1 MLAIAHQG
9 APGHGDGSARPRPPV
24 SDAMLLSIR
33 HHLRYAYD
41 RPVFLEPMTLRLTPK
56 QDCSQQLL
64 SHSLRLDAAPAGR
77 SEIQEA
83 DGSGALVCWFQEE
96 RDQLEITMEARVR
109 TLRTNPFDWIIT
121 FAPAQQLPARY
132 PEAERAALAPYL
144 DLSQA
149 ASLGASFRTQQQ
161 APFQAPSQ
169 AQVLA
174 PLGFGPGAGAGPG
187 DGSVAAWA
195 AELAAT
201 ADQDTTAFLTQ
212 LTDRIHHDFQH
223 GGRFEG
229 EPMAPEQTL
238 SGRSGA
244 CRDTAMLFVAAC
256 RSQGLAARFVS
267 GYSIHHPPE
276 VTEHELHAWAE
287 VYLPGAG
294 WRGYDP
300 SLGLAVADGHLVL
313 ATAPD
318 HHLAAAVTG
327 TYRGTGVTSTM
338 TYALSVRVVDGEA
351 GAQTPPLQP

>member
-9 APGHGDGSARPRPPV
+9 APGQGDASSCQRQPGAA
-24 SDAMLLSIR
+24 AMLLSIR
-33 HHLRYAYD
+33 HHLRYVYD

-64 SHSLRLDAAPAGR
+64 VHSLRLDAAPAG
-77 SEIQEA
+77 SSAIQAA
-83 DGSGALVCWFQEE
+83 DGSGALVCWFLEE

-109 TLRTNPFDWIIT
+109 TLRPNPFDWIIT
-121 FAPAQQLPARY
+121 FAPAQRLPARY
-132 PEAERAALAPYL
+132 PAAEAAALAAYL
-144 DLSQA
+144 D
-149 ASLGASFRTQQQ
+149 R
-161 APFQAPSQ
+161 
-169 AQVLA
+169 
-174 PLGFGPGAGAGPG
+174 PLGIGPGAGDGPG
-187 DGSVAAWA
+187 AGSVAAWA
-195 AELAAT
+195 AGLAVAVEHDTAAFLIELA
-201 ADQDTTAFLTQ
+201 
-212 LTDRIHHDFQH
+212 DRIHHDFQH
-223 GGRFEG
+223 VGRFEG

-238 SGRSGA
+238 AGRSGA

-287 VYLPGAG
+287 VYLSGAG

-318 HHLAAAVTG
+318 HRLAAAVTG

-338 TYALSVRVVDGEA
+338 TYALSVRALEA
-351 GAQTPPLQP
+351 DADQTP

>member
-9 APGHGDGSARPRPPV
+9 APGQGDASSCQRPPGAA
-24 SDAMLLSIR
+24 AMLLSIR

-64 SHSLRLDAAPAGR
+64 VHSLRLDAAPAG
-77 SEIQEA
+77 SSAIQAA
-83 DGSGALVCWFQEE
+83 DGSGALVCWFLEE

-109 TLRTNPFDWIIT
+109 TLRPNPFDWIIT
-121 FAPAQQLPARY
+121 FAAAQRLPARY
-132 PEAERAALAPYL
+132 PAAEAAALAAYL
-144 DLSQA
+144 D
-149 ASLGASFRTQQQ
+149 R
-161 APFQAPSQ
+161 
-169 AQVLA
+169 
-174 PLGFGPGAGAGPG
+174 PLGIGPGAGDGPG
-187 DGSVAAWA
+187 AGSVAAWA
-195 AELAAT
+195 AGLAVAVEHDTAAFLIELA
-201 ADQDTTAFLTQ
+201 
-212 LTDRIHHDFQH
+212 DRIHHDFQH
-223 GGRFEG
+223 VGRFEG

-238 SGRSGA
+238 AGRSGA

-287 VYLPGAG
+287 VYLSGAG

-318 HHLAAAVTG
+318 HRLAAAVTG

-338 TYALSVRVVDGEA
+338 TYALSVRALEVDSD
-351 GAQTPPLQP
+351 QTP

>member
-1 MLAIAHQG
+1 
-9 APGHGDGSARPRPPV
+9 
-24 SDAMLLSIR
+24 MLLSIR
-33 HHLRYAYD
+33 HHLRYVYY

-64 SHSLRLDAAPAGR
+64 VHSLRLDAAPAG
-77 SEIQEA
+77 SSAIQAA
-83 DGSGALVCWFQEE
+83 DGSGALVCWFLEE

-109 TLRTNPFDWIIT
+109 TLRPNPFDWIIT
-121 FAPAQQLPARY
+121 FAAAQRLPARY
-132 PEAERAALAPYL
+132 PAAEAAALAAYL
-144 DLSQA
+144 D
-149 ASLGASFRTQQQ
+149 R
-161 APFQAPSQ
+161 
-169 AQVLA
+169 
-174 PLGFGPGAGAGPG
+174 PLGIGPGAGDGPG
-187 DGSVAAWA
+187 AGSVAAWA
-195 AELAAT
+195 AGLAVAVEHDTAAFLIELA
-201 ADQDTTAFLTQ
+201 
-212 LTDRIHHDFQH
+212 DRIHHDFQH
-223 GGRFEG
+223 VGRFEG

-238 SGRSGA
+238 AGRSGA

-287 VYLPGAG
+287 VYLSGAG

-318 HHLAAAVTG
+318 HRLAAAVTG

-338 TYALSVRVVDGEA
+338 TYALSVRALEA
-351 GAQTPPLQP
+351 DSDQTP

>member
-1 MLAIAHQG
+1 
-9 APGHGDGSARPRPPV
+9 
-24 SDAMLLSIR
+24 MLLSIR
-33 HHLRYAYD
+33 HHLRYVYG

-64 SHSLRLDAAPAGR
+64 EHSLRLEAEPAG
-77 SEIQEA
+77 SSAIQAA
-83 DGSGALVCWFQEE
+83 DGSGALVCWFLEE

-109 TLRTNPFDWIIT
+109 TLRPNPFDWIIT
-121 FAPAQQLPARY
+121 FAPAQRLPARY

-149 ASLGASFRTQQQ
+149 ASWGASFQSQQQ

-169 AQVLA
+169 AQGQA

-187 DGSVAAWA
+187 DGPGDGSVAAWA
-195 AELAAT
+195 AELAA
-201 ADQDTTAFLTQ
+201 AVEHNTTAFLMQ
-212 LTDRIHHDFQH
+212 LADRIHHDFQH
-223 GGRFEG
+223 VGRFEG

-238 SGRSGA
+238 AGLSGA

-287 VYLPGAG
+287 VYLSGAG

-318 HHLAAAVTG
+318 HILAAPVTG

-338 TYALSVRVVDGEA
+338 TYALTVKALDGDDLGGTVPDGQA
-351 GAQTPPLQP
+351 ADGQAADGQPA

>member
-1 MLAIAHQG
+1 
-9 APGHGDGSARPRPPV
+9 
-24 SDAMLLSIR
+24 MLLSIR
-33 HHLRYAYD
+33 HHLRYVYD

-64 SHSLRLDAAPAGR
+64 VHSLRLDAAPAG
-77 SEIQEA
+77 SSAIQAA
-83 DGSGALVCWFQEE
+83 DGSGALVCWFLEE

-109 TLRTNPFDWIIT
+109 TLRPNPFDWIIT
-121 FAPAQQLPARY
+121 FAAAQRLPARY
-132 PEAERAALAPYL
+132 PAAEAAALAAYL
-144 DLSQA
+144 DRL
-149 ASLGASFRTQQQ
+149 LGI
-161 APFQAPSQ
+161 
-169 AQVLA
+169 
-174 PLGFGPGAGAGPG
+174 GPGAGEGPG
-187 DGSVAAWA
+187 AGSVAAWA
-195 AELAAT
+195 AGLAVAVEHDTAAFLIELA
-201 ADQDTTAFLTQ
+201 
-212 LTDRIHHDFQH
+212 DRIHHDFQH
-223 GGRFEG
+223 VGRFEG

-238 SGRSGA
+238 AGRSGA

-287 VYLPGAG
+287 VYLSGAG

-318 HHLAAAVTG
+318 HRLAAAVTG

-338 TYALSVRVVDGEA
+338 TYALSVRALEVDSD
-351 GAQTPPLQP
+351 QTP

>member
-9 APGHGDGSARPRPPV
+9 APGQGDASSCQRPPGAA
-24 SDAMLLSIR
+24 AMLLSIR

-64 SHSLRLDAAPAGR
+64 VHSLRLDAAPAG
-77 SEIQEA
+77 SSAIQAA
-83 DGSGALVCWFQEE
+83 DGSGALVCWFLEE

-109 TLRTNPFDWIIT
+109 TLRPNPFDWIIT
-121 FAPAQQLPARY
+121 FAAAQRLPARY
-132 PEAERAALAPYL
+132 PAAEAAALAAYL
-144 DLSQA
+144 D
-149 ASLGASFRTQQQ
+149 R
-161 APFQAPSQ
+161 
-169 AQVLA
+169 
-174 PLGFGPGAGAGPG
+174 PLGIGPGAGDWPG
-187 DGSVAAWA
+187 AGSVAAWA
-195 AELAAT
+195 AGLAVAVEHNTAAFLIELA
-201 ADQDTTAFLTQ
+201 
-212 LTDRIHHDFQH
+212 DRIHHGFQH
-223 GGRFEG
+223 VGRFEG

-238 SGRSGA
+238 AGRSGA

-287 VYLPGAG
+287 VYLSGAG

-318 HHLAAAVTG
+318 HRLAAAVTG

-338 TYALSVRVVDGEA
+338 TYALSVRALEA
-351 GAQTPPLQP
+351 DSDQTP

>member
-1 MLAIAHQG
+1 
-9 APGHGDGSARPRPPV
+9 
-24 SDAMLLSIR
+24 MLLSIR

-64 SHSLRLDAAPAGR
+64 VHSLRLDAAPAG
-77 SEIQEA
+77 SSAIQAA
-83 DGSGALVCWFQEE
+83 DGSGALVCWFLEE

-109 TLRTNPFDWIIT
+109 TLRPNPFDWIIT
-121 FAPAQQLPARY
+121 FAAAQRLPARY
-132 PEAERAALAPYL
+132 PAAEAAALAAYL
-144 DLSQA
+144 DRL
-149 ASLGASFRTQQQ
+149 LGI
-161 APFQAPSQ
+161 
-169 AQVLA
+169 
-174 PLGFGPGAGAGPG
+174 GPGAGEGPG
-187 DGSVAAWA
+187 AGSVAAWA
-195 AELAAT
+195 AGLAVAVEHDTAAFLIELA
-201 ADQDTTAFLTQ
+201 
-212 LTDRIHHDFQH
+212 DRIHHDFQH
-223 GGRFEG
+223 VGRFEG

-238 SGRSGA
+238 AGRSGA

-287 VYLPGAG
+287 VYLSGAG

-313 ATAPD
+313 TTAPD
-318 HHLAAAVTG
+318 HRLAAAVTG

-338 TYALSVRVVDGEA
+338 TYALSVRALEA
-351 GAQTPPLQP
+351 DADQTP

>member
-1 MLAIAHQG
+1 
-9 APGHGDGSARPRPPV
+9 
-24 SDAMLLSIR
+24 MLLSIR
-33 HHLRYAYD
+33 HHLRYVYG

-64 SHSLRLDAAPAGR
+64 EHSLRLNAAPAG
-77 SEIQEA
+77 SSAIQA
-83 DGSGALVCWFQEE
+83 VDGSGALVCWFLEE

-132 PEAERAALAPYL
+132 PAAEAAALAAYL
-144 DLSQA
+144 DPP
-149 ASLGASFRTQQQ
+149 LGASQQDSCQTQQQ
-161 APFQAPSQ
+161 LPLA
-169 AQVLA
+169 A
-174 PLGFGPGAGAGPG
+174 PLGLGPGSGERPVEGPAEG
-187 DGSVAAWA
+187 PVGGTVAAWA
-195 AELAAT
+195 AELAA
-201 ADQDTTAFLTQ
+201 AVEHNTTAFLMQ
-212 LTDRIHHDFQH
+212 LADRIHHDFQH
-223 GGRFEG
+223 VGRFEG

-238 SGRSGA
+238 AGRSGA

-318 HHLAAAVTG
+318 HILAAPVTG

-338 TYALSVRVVDGEA
+338 TYALTVKALDGELPDGQVPGGPVPGGQA
-351 GAQTPPLQP
+351 A

>member
-1 MLAIAHQG
+1 
-9 APGHGDGSARPRPPV
+9 
-24 SDAMLLSIR
+24 MLLSIR
-33 HHLRYAYD
+33 HHLRYVYG

-64 SHSLRLDAAPAGR
+64 DHSLRLDAEPAGR
-77 SEIQEA
+77 SSIQEA
-83 DGSGALVCWFQEE
+83 DGSGALVCWFHEE

-121 FAPAQQLPARY
+121 FAPAQRLPARY
-132 PEAERAALAPYL
+132 PAAEAAALAAYL
-144 DLSQA
+144 DPSQGA
-149 ASLGASFRTQQQ
+149 SPGASLQTQQQ
-161 APFQAPSQ
+161 APFQAPFQ
-169 AQVLA
+169 AQLQV
-174 PLGFGPGAGAGPG
+174 PLGFGPGAEAWPG
-187 DGSVAAWA
+187 DGTVAAWA
-195 AELAAT
+195 AEQAA
-201 ADQDTTAFLTQ
+201 AVEHNTTAFLIQ
-212 LTDRIHHDFQH
+212 LANRIHHDFQH
-223 GGRFEG
+223 VGRFEG

-238 SGRSGA
+238 AGRSGA

-318 HHLAAAVTG
+318 HRLAAAVTG

-338 TYALSVRVVDGEA
+338 TYELSVRTLAGDPGE
-351 GAQTPPLQP
+351 TP

>member
-1 MLAIAHQG
+1 
-9 APGHGDGSARPRPPV
+9 
-24 SDAMLLSIR
+24 MLLSIR
-33 HHLRYAYD
+33 HHLRYVYG

-64 SHSLRLDAAPAGR
+64 EHSLRLNAAPAG
-77 SEIQEA
+77 SSAIQAA
-83 DGSGALVCWFQEE
+83 DGSGALVCWFLEE

-109 TLRTNPFDWIIT
+109 TLRTNPVDWIIT

-132 PEAERAALAPYL
+132 PAAEAAALAAYL
-144 DLSQA
+144 DPP
-149 ASLGASFRTQQQ
+149 LGASQQDSCQTQQQ
-161 APFQAPSQ
+161 LPLA
-169 AQVLA
+169 A
-174 PLGFGPGAGAGPG
+174 PLGLGPGSGERPVEGPAEGPAGGT
-187 DGSVAAWA
+187 VAAWA
-195 AELAAT
+195 AELAA
-201 ADQDTTAFLTQ
+201 AVEHNTTAFLMQ
-212 LTDRIHHDFQH
+212 LADRIHHDFQH
-223 GGRFEG
+223 VGRFEG

-238 SGRSGA
+238 AGRSGA

-318 HHLAAAVTG
+318 HILAAPVTG

-338 TYALSVRVVDGEA
+338 TYALTVKALDGELPDGQVPGGPVPGGQA
-351 GAQTPPLQP
+351 A

>member
-1 MLAIAHQG
+1 
-9 APGHGDGSARPRPPV
+9 
-24 SDAMLLSIR
+24 MLLSIR
-33 HHLRYAYD
+33 HHLRYVYD

-64 SHSLRLDAAPAGR
+64 VHSLRLDAAPAG
-77 SEIQEA
+77 SSAIQAA
-83 DGSGALVCWFQEE
+83 DGSGALVCWFLEE

-109 TLRTNPFDWIIT
+109 TLRPNPFDWIIT
-121 FAPAQQLPARY
+121 FAAAQRLPARY
-132 PEAERAALAPYL
+132 PAAEAAALAAYL
-144 DLSQA
+144 D
-149 ASLGASFRTQQQ
+149 R
-161 APFQAPSQ
+161 
-169 AQVLA
+169 
-174 PLGFGPGAGAGPG
+174 PLGIGPGAGDGPG
-187 DGSVAAWA
+187 AGSVAAWA
-195 AELAAT
+195 AGLAVAVEHDTAAFLIELA
-201 ADQDTTAFLTQ
+201 
-212 LTDRIHHDFQH
+212 DRIHHDFQH
-223 GGRFEG
+223 VGRFEG

-238 SGRSGA
+238 AGRSGA

-287 VYLPGAG
+287 VYLSGAG

-318 HHLAAAVTG
+318 HRLAAAVTG

-338 TYALSVRVVDGEA
+338 TYALSVRALEA
-351 GAQTPPLQP
+351 DADQTP

>member
-1 MLAIAHQG
+1 
-9 APGHGDGSARPRPPV
+9 
-24 SDAMLLSIR
+24 MLLSIR

-64 SHSLRLDAAPAGR
+64 VHSLRLDAAPAG
-77 SEIQEA
+77 SSAIQAA
-83 DGSGALVCWFQEE
+83 DGSGALVCWFLEE

-109 TLRTNPFDWIIT
+109 TLRPNPFDWIIT
-121 FAPAQQLPARY
+121 FAAAQRLPARY
-132 PEAERAALAPYL
+132 PAAEAAALAAYL
-144 DLSQA
+144 D
-149 ASLGASFRTQQQ
+149 R
-161 APFQAPSQ
+161 
-169 AQVLA
+169 
-174 PLGFGPGAGAGPG
+174 PLGIGPGAGDGPG
-187 DGSVAAWA
+187 AGSVAAWA
-195 AELAAT
+195 AGLAVAVEHDTAAFLIELA
-201 ADQDTTAFLTQ
+201 
-212 LTDRIHHDFQH
+212 DRIHHDFQH
-223 GGRFEG
+223 VGRFEG

-238 SGRSGA
+238 AGRSGA

-318 HHLAAAVTG
+318 HRLAAAVTG

-338 TYALSVRVVDGEA
+338 TYALSVRALEA
-351 GAQTPPLQP
+351 DSDQTP

>member
-1 MLAIAHQG
+1 
-9 APGHGDGSARPRPPV
+9 
-24 SDAMLLSIR
+24 MLLSIR
-33 HHLRYAYD
+33 HHLRYVYG

-64 SHSLRLDAAPAGR
+64 VHSLRLDAAPAG
-77 SEIQEA
+77 SSAIQAA
-83 DGSGALVCWFQEE
+83 DGSGALVCWFLEE

-109 TLRTNPFDWIIT
+109 TLRPNPFDWIIT
-121 FAPAQQLPARY
+121 FAAAQRLPARY
-132 PEAERAALAPYL
+132 PAAEAAALAAYL
-144 DLSQA
+144 D
-149 ASLGASFRTQQQ
+149 R
-161 APFQAPSQ
+161 
-169 AQVLA
+169 
-174 PLGFGPGAGAGPG
+174 PLGIGPGAGDGPG
-187 DGSVAAWA
+187 AGSVAAWA
-195 AELAAT
+195 AGLAVAVEHDTAAFLIELA
-201 ADQDTTAFLTQ
+201 
-212 LTDRIHHDFQH
+212 DRIHHDFQH
-223 GGRFEG
+223 VGRFEG

-238 SGRSGA
+238 AGRSGA

-287 VYLPGAG
+287 VYLSGAG

-318 HHLAAAVTG
+318 HRLAAAVTG

-338 TYALSVRVVDGEA
+338 TYALSVRALEA
-351 GAQTPPLQP
+351 DSDQTP

>member
-1 MLAIAHQG
+1 
-9 APGHGDGSARPRPPV
+9 
-24 SDAMLLSIR
+24 MLLSIR
-33 HHLRYAYD
+33 HHLRYVYD

-64 SHSLRLDAAPAGR
+64 VHSLRLDAAPAG
-77 SEIQEA
+77 SSAIQAA
-83 DGSGALVCWFQEE
+83 DGSGALVCWFLEE

-109 TLRTNPFDWIIT
+109 TLRPNPFDWIIT
-121 FAPAQQLPARY
+121 FAPAQRLPARY
-132 PEAERAALAPYL
+132 PAAEAAALAAYL
-144 DLSQA
+144 DP
-149 ASLGASFRTQQQ
+149 
-161 APFQAPSQ
+161 PFG
-169 AQVLA
+169 A
-174 PLGFGPGAGAGPG
+174 PLPAPMGPGPGAGDWDGEE
-187 DGSVAAWA
+187 GSVATWA
-195 AELAAT
+195 AEQAA
-201 ADQDTTAFLTQ
+201 AVEHNTTAFLMQ
-212 LTDRIHHDFQH
+212 LADRIHHDFQH
-223 GGRFEG
+223 VGRFEG

-287 VYLPGAG
+287 VYLSGAG

-318 HHLAAAVTG
+318 HILAAPVTG

-338 TYALSVRVVDGEA
+338 TYALTVKALDGEA
-351 GAQTPPLQP
+351 SETLGG

>member
-9 APGHGDGSARPRPPV
+9 APGQGDASSCQRPPGAA
-24 SDAMLLSIR
+24 AMLLSIR
-33 HHLRYAYD
+33 HHLRYVYD

-64 SHSLRLDAAPAGR
+64 VHSLRLDAAPAG
-77 SEIQEA
+77 SSAIQAA
-83 DGSGALVCWFQEE
+83 DGSGALVCWFLEE

-109 TLRTNPFDWIIT
+109 TLRPNPFDWIIT
-121 FAPAQQLPARY
+121 FAAAQRLPARY
-132 PEAERAALAPYL
+132 PAAEAAALAAYL
-144 DLSQA
+144 D
-149 ASLGASFRTQQQ
+149 R
-161 APFQAPSQ
+161 
-169 AQVLA
+169 
-174 PLGFGPGAGAGPG
+174 PLGIGPGAGDGPG
-187 DGSVAAWA
+187 AGSVAAWA
-195 AELAAT
+195 AGLAVAVEHDTAAFLIELA
-201 ADQDTTAFLTQ
+201 
-212 LTDRIHHDFQH
+212 DRIHHDFQH
-223 GGRFEG
+223 VGRFEG

-238 SGRSGA
+238 AGRSGA

-287 VYLPGAG
+287 VYLSGAG

-318 HHLAAAVTG
+318 HRLAAAVTG

-338 TYALSVRVVDGEA
+338 TYALSVRALEVDSD
-351 GAQTPPLQP
+351 QTP

>member
-9 APGHGDGSARPRPPV
+9 ASGQSDASSCQRPPV
-24 SDAMLLSIR
+24 ADAMLLSIR
-33 HHLRYAYD
+33 HQFRYVYD

-64 SHSLRLDAAPAGR
+64 DHSLRFDAAPAG
-77 SEIQEA
+77 SSAIQEA
-83 DGSGALVCWFQEE
+83 DGSGALVCWFIEE
-96 RDQLEITMEARVR
+96 RDQLEITMEAQVR

-121 FAPAQQLPARY
+121 FAEAQRLPAHY
-132 PEAERAALAPYL
+132 PAAEAAALAAYL
-144 DLSQA
+144 DPARGA
-149 ASLGASFRTQQQ
+149 ALGVQQ
-161 APFQAPSQ
+161 
-169 AQVLA
+169 
-174 PLGFGPGAGAGPG
+174 GFGPGAAPV

-195 AELAAT
+195 AELAA
-201 ADQDTTAFLTQ
+201 AVDQDTTAFLIK
-212 LTDRIHHDFQH
+212 LADRIHHEFQH
-223 GGRFEG
+223 VGRFEG

-238 SGRSGA
+238 FGRSGA

-318 HHLAAAVTG
+318 HQLAAAVTG
-327 TYRGTGVTSTM
+327 TFRGTGVTSTL
-338 TYALSVRVVDGEA
+338 TYDLSVRALDGEA
-351 GAQTPPLQP
+351 LAPTPTLNP

>member
-9 APGHGDGSARPRPPV
+9 APGQGDASSCQRQPGAA
-24 SDAMLLSIR
+24 AMLLSIR
-33 HHLRYAYD
+33 HHLRYVYD

-64 SHSLRLDAAPAGR
+64 VHSLRLDAAPAG
-77 SEIQEA
+77 SSAIQAA
-83 DGSGALVCWFQEE
+83 DGSGALVCWFLEE

-109 TLRTNPFDWIIT
+109 TLRPNPFDWIIT
-121 FAPAQQLPARY
+121 FAAAQRLPARY
-132 PEAERAALAPYL
+132 PAAEAAALAAYL
-144 DLSQA
+144 D
-149 ASLGASFRTQQQ
+149 R
-161 APFQAPSQ
+161 
-169 AQVLA
+169 
-174 PLGFGPGAGAGPG
+174 PLGIGPGAGDGPG
-187 DGSVAAWA
+187 AGSVAAWA
-195 AELAAT
+195 AGLAVAVEHDTAAFLIELA
-201 ADQDTTAFLTQ
+201 
-212 LTDRIHHDFQH
+212 DRIHHDFQH
-223 GGRFEG
+223 VGRFEG

-238 SGRSGA
+238 AGRSGA

-287 VYLPGAG
+287 VYLSGAG

-318 HHLAAAVTG
+318 HRLAAAVTG

-338 TYALSVRVVDGEA
+338 TYALSVRALEVDSD
-351 GAQTPPLQP
+351 QTP

>member
-9 APGHGDGSARPRPPV
+9 APGQGDASSCQRPPGAA
-24 SDAMLLSIR
+24 AMLLSIR
-33 HHLRYAYD
+33 HHLRYVYD

-64 SHSLRLDAAPAGR
+64 VHSLRLDAAPAG
-77 SEIQEA
+77 SSAIQAA
-83 DGSGALVCWFQEE
+83 DGSGALVCWFLEE

-109 TLRTNPFDWIIT
+109 TLRPNPFDWIIT
-121 FAPAQQLPARY
+121 FAAAQRLPARY
-132 PEAERAALAPYL
+132 PAAEAAALAAYL
-144 DLSQA
+144 D
-149 ASLGASFRTQQQ
+149 R
-161 APFQAPSQ
+161 
-169 AQVLA
+169 
-174 PLGFGPGAGAGPG
+174 PLGIGPGAGDGPG
-187 DGSVAAWA
+187 AGSVAAWA
-195 AELAAT
+195 AGLAVAVEHDTAAFLIELA
-201 ADQDTTAFLTQ
+201 
-212 LTDRIHHDFQH
+212 DRIHHDFQH
-223 GGRFEG
+223 VGRFEG

-238 SGRSGA
+238 AGRSGA

-287 VYLPGAG
+287 VYLSGAG

-318 HHLAAAVTG
+318 HRLAAAVTG

-338 TYALSVRVVDGEA
+338 TYALSVRALEA
-351 GAQTPPLQP
+351 DSDQTP

>member
-9 APGHGDGSARPRPPV
+9 APGQGDASSCQRQPGAA
-24 SDAMLLSIR
+24 AMLLSIR

-64 SHSLRLDAAPAGR
+64 VHSLRLDAAPAG
-77 SEIQEA
+77 SSAIQAA
-83 DGSGALVCWFQEE
+83 DGSGALVCWFLEE

-109 TLRTNPFDWIIT
+109 TLRPNPFDWIIT
-121 FAPAQQLPARY
+121 FAAAQRLPARY
-132 PEAERAALAPYL
+132 PAAEAAALAAYL
-144 DLSQA
+144 D
-149 ASLGASFRTQQQ
+149 R
-161 APFQAPSQ
+161 
-169 AQVLA
+169 
-174 PLGFGPGAGAGPG
+174 PLGIGPGAGDGPG
-187 DGSVAAWA
+187 AGSVAAWA
-195 AELAAT
+195 AGLAVAVEHDTAAFLIELA
-201 ADQDTTAFLTQ
+201 
-212 LTDRIHHDFQH
+212 DRIHHDFQH
-223 GGRFEG
+223 VGRFEG

-238 SGRSGA
+238 AGRSGA

-287 VYLPGAG
+287 VYLSGAG

-318 HHLAAAVTG
+318 HRLAAAVTG

-338 TYALSVRVVDGEA
+338 TYALSVRALEVDSD
-351 GAQTPPLQP
+351 QTP

>member
-1 MLAIAHQG
+1 
-9 APGHGDGSARPRPPV
+9 
-24 SDAMLLSIR
+24 MLLSIR
-33 HHLRYAYD
+33 HHLRYVYG

-64 SHSLRLDAAPAGR
+64 EHNLRLDAAPAGCTA
-77 SEIQEA
+77 IQAA
-83 DGSGALVCWFQEE
+83 DGSGALVCWFLEE

-132 PEAERAALAPYL
+132 PAAEAAALAAYL
-144 DLSQA
+144 DPP
-149 ASLGASFRTQQQ
+149 LGASPQVSCQTQQQ
-161 APFQAPSQ
+161 LPLA
-169 AQVLA
+169 A
-174 PLGFGPGAGAGPG
+174 PLGLGPGSGERPGGGPAGGT
-187 DGSVAAWA
+187 VAAWA
-195 AELAAT
+195 AELAA
-201 ADQDTTAFLTQ
+201 AVEHNTTAFLMQ
-212 LTDRIHHDFQH
+212 LADRIHHDFQH
-223 GGRFEG
+223 VGRFEG

-238 SGRSGA
+238 AGRSGA
-244 CRDTAMLFVAAC
+244 CRDTAMLFVDAC

-318 HHLAAAVTG
+318 HLLAAPVTG

-338 TYALSVRVVDGEA
+338 TYALTVKALDGDVPGGELPDGQA
-351 GAQTPPLQP
+351 A

>member
-9 APGHGDGSARPRPPV
+9 TPGQGDASSCQSPPGAA
-24 SDAMLLSIR
+24 AMLLSIR
-33 HHLRYAYD
+33 HHLRYVYD

-64 SHSLRLDAAPAGR
+64 AHSLRLDAAPAG
-77 SEIQEA
+77 SSAIQA
-83 DGSGALVCWFQEE
+83 VDGSGALVSWFLEE
-96 RDQLEITMEARVR
+96 RDQLEITMAARVR
-109 TLRTNPFDWIIT
+109 TLRPNPFDWIIT
-121 FAPAQQLPARY
+121 FAAAQRLPVRY
-132 PEAERAALAPYL
+132 PAAEAAALAAYL
-144 DLSQA
+144 DC
-149 ASLGASFRTQQQ
+149 
-161 APFQAPSQ
+161 
-169 AQVLA
+169 
-174 PLGFGPGAGAGPG
+174 PLGIGPGAGDGPG
-187 DGSVAAWA
+187 AGSVAAWA
-195 AELAAT
+195 AGLAVAVG
-201 ADQDTTAFLTQ
+201 QDTTAFLLQ
-212 LTDRIHHDFQH
+212 LAERIHHDFQH
-223 GGRFEG
+223 VGRFEG

-238 SGRSGA
+238 AGRSGA

-287 VYLPGAG
+287 VYLSGAG

-318 HHLAAAVTG
+318 HRLAAAVTG

-338 TYALSVRVVDGEA
+338 TYALSVQVLEADTGE
-351 GAQTPPLQP
+351 TP

>member
-9 APGHGDGSARPRPPV
+9 APGQGDASSCQRPPGAA
-24 SDAMLLSIR
+24 AMLLSIR
-33 HHLRYAYD
+33 HHLRYVYD

-64 SHSLRLDAAPAGR
+64 VHSLRLDAAPAG
-77 SEIQEA
+77 SSAIQAA
-83 DGSGALVCWFQEE
+83 DGSGALVCWFLEE

-109 TLRTNPFDWIIT
+109 TLRPNPFDWIIT
-121 FAPAQQLPARY
+121 CAAAQRLPARY
-132 PEAERAALAPYL
+132 PAAEAAALAAYL
-144 DLSQA
+144 D
-149 ASLGASFRTQQQ
+149 R
-161 APFQAPSQ
+161 
-169 AQVLA
+169 
-174 PLGFGPGAGAGPG
+174 PLGIGPGAGDGPG
-187 DGSVAAWA
+187 AGSVAAWA
-195 AELAAT
+195 AGLAVAVEHDTAAFLIELA
-201 ADQDTTAFLTQ
+201 
-212 LTDRIHHDFQH
+212 DRIHHDFQH
-223 GGRFEG
+223 VGRFEG

-238 SGRSGA
+238 AGRSGA

-287 VYLPGAG
+287 VYLSGAG

-318 HHLAAAVTG
+318 HRLAAAVTG

-338 TYALSVRVVDGEA
+338 TYALSVRALEA
-351 GAQTPPLQP
+351 DADQTP

>member
-9 APGHGDGSARPRPPV
+9 APGQGDASSCQRPPGAA
-24 SDAMLLSIR
+24 AMLLSIR

-64 SHSLRLDAAPAGR
+64 VHSLRLDAAPAG
-77 SEIQEA
+77 SSAIQAA
-83 DGSGALVCWFQEE
+83 DGSGALVCWFLEE

-109 TLRTNPFDWIIT
+109 TLRPNPFDWIIT
-121 FAPAQQLPARY
+121 FAEAQRLPARY
-132 PEAERAALAPYL
+132 PAAEAAALAAYL
-144 DLSQA
+144 D
-149 ASLGASFRTQQQ
+149 R
-161 APFQAPSQ
+161 
-169 AQVLA
+169 
-174 PLGFGPGAGAGPG
+174 PLGIGPGAGDGPG
-187 DGSVAAWA
+187 AGSVAAWA
-195 AELAAT
+195 AGLAVAVEHDTAAFLIELA
-201 ADQDTTAFLTQ
+201 
-212 LTDRIHHDFQH
+212 DRIHHDFQH
-223 GGRFEG
+223 VGRFEG

-238 SGRSGA
+238 AGRSGA

-287 VYLPGAG
+287 VYLSGAG

-318 HHLAAAVTG
+318 HRLAAAVTG

-338 TYALSVRVVDGEA
+338 TYALSVRALEVDSD
-351 GAQTPPLQP
+351 QTP

>member
-1 MLAIAHQG
+1 
-9 APGHGDGSARPRPPV
+9 
-24 SDAMLLSIR
+24 MLLSIR

-64 SHSLRLDAAPAGR
+64 VHSLRLDAAPAG
-77 SEIQEA
+77 SSAIQAA
-83 DGSGALVCWFQEE
+83 DGSGALVCWFLEE

-109 TLRTNPFDWIIT
+109 TLRPNPFDWIIT
-121 FAPAQQLPARY
+121 FAAAQRLPARY
-132 PEAERAALAPYL
+132 PAAEAAALAAYL
-144 DLSQA
+144 D
-149 ASLGASFRTQQQ
+149 R
-161 APFQAPSQ
+161 
-169 AQVLA
+169 
-174 PLGFGPGAGAGPG
+174 PLGIGPGAGDGPG
-187 DGSVAAWA
+187 AGSVAAWA
-195 AELAAT
+195 AGLAVAVEHDTAAFLIELA
-201 ADQDTTAFLTQ
+201 
-212 LTDRIHHDFQH
+212 DRIHHDFQH
-223 GGRFEG
+223 VGRFEG

-238 SGRSGA
+238 AGRSGA

-287 VYLPGAG
+287 VYLSGAG

-318 HHLAAAVTG
+318 HRLAAAVTG

-338 TYALSVRVVDGEA
+338 TYALSVRALEA
-351 GAQTPPLQP
+351 DSDQTP

>member
-1 MLAIAHQG
+1 
-9 APGHGDGSARPRPPV
+9 
-24 SDAMLLSIR
+24 MLLSIR

-64 SHSLRLDAAPAGR
+64 VHSLRLDAAPAG
-77 SEIQEA
+77 SSAIQAA
-83 DGSGALVCWFQEE
+83 DGSGALVCWFLVE

-109 TLRTNPFDWIIT
+109 TLRPNPFDWIIT
-121 FAPAQQLPARY
+121 FAAAQRLPARY
-132 PEAERAALAPYL
+132 PAAEAAALAAYL
-144 DLSQA
+144 DRL
-149 ASLGASFRTQQQ
+149 LGI
-161 APFQAPSQ
+161 
-169 AQVLA
+169 
-174 PLGFGPGAGAGPG
+174 GPGAGEWPG
-187 DGSVAAWA
+187 AGSVAAWA
-195 AELAAT
+195 AGLAVAVEHDTAAFLIELA
-201 ADQDTTAFLTQ
+201 
-212 LTDRIHHDFQH
+212 DRIHHDFQH
-223 GGRFEG
+223 VGRFEG

-238 SGRSGA
+238 AGRSGA

-287 VYLPGAG
+287 VYLSGAG

-318 HHLAAAVTG
+318 HRLAAAVTG

-338 TYALSVRVVDGEA
+338 TYALSVRALEA
-351 GAQTPPLQP
+351 DSDQTP